1 MTSTL
6 DDQIRRLVV
15 DIVETSPPPPG
26 YDMIDAR
33 RPDPL
38 REQTYRRHPPRAVLL
53 IGVGIVVCG
62 VVAGGLV
69 ISRGSGSGRQVS
81 TRPAQ
86 PVTTPCTSVSGPR
99 CATVTVLHGQT
110 PGFTWKLVASSPQAN
125 RVCFGLGAATRPSY
139 RASSDA
145 PMICINI
152 PIGSSPVAY
161 SQVAPISRPRSP
173 ALVISAIA
181 RPDVGA
187 VEIID
192 DGSTVPTTRPSHLLR
207 LTPVQNRA
215 FPGVRFFAGAPPA
228 SWRPTRLV
236 VLDTS
241 GHEIKAFQLG
251 VGPQQIRIAVINAS
265 NRSGAASAEAAVAD
279 NHGYTI
285 VGTGTTTQ
293 IQQGTTIACRPVAPF
308 VPFAPIVQRSLG
320 GTIVPF
326 PPGLPRAAT
335 KADCVLFVG
344 N

>member
-15 DIVETSPPPPG
+15 DIVDTSPPPPG
-26 YDMIDAR
+26 YDMVDSR

-38 REQTYRRHPPRAVLL
+38 PEQTHRRHPPRTVLL
-53 IGVGIVVCG
+53 IGVGIVVCA
-62 VVAGGLV
+62 VVAAGLV

-86 PVTTPCTSVSGPR
+86 PVTTPCTKVAGPG
-99 CATVTVLHGQT
+99 CATVTVLHSQT

-125 RVCFGLGAATRPSY
+125 RVCFGVGAAARPSY

-145 PMICINI
+145 PMICVDI
-152 PIGSSPVAY
+152 PNASSPVGF
-161 SQVAPISRPRSP
+161 SVGAPLSRPRSP
-173 ALVISAIA
+173 ALVISGIA

-192 DGSTVPTTRPSHLLR
+192 DGSTGPTTRPSHLLR

-228 SWRPTRLV
+228 SWRPTRLAV
-236 VLDTS
+236 IDTS
-241 GHEIKAFQLG
+241 GHEIKSFGLG
-251 VGPQQIRIAVINAS
+251 ILPNQIRIAVINAS
-265 NRSGAASAEAAVAD
+265 NRSAAASADVTVAD
-279 NHGYTI
+279 QYGYTV
-285 VGTGTTTQ
+285 VGTGTTAQ
-293 IQQGTTIACRPVAPF
+293 IQQGTTIACRPIPPF
-308 VPFAPIVQRSLG
+308 LPFAPIVQRAFG

-326 PPGLPRAAT
+326 PNGLPPTAT
-335 KADCVLFVG
+335 KADCVVLVG

>member
-15 DIVETSPPPPG
+15 EIVDTSPPPPG
-26 YDMIDAR
+26 YRMIDAR

-38 REQTYRRHPPRAVLL
+38 REQSHRRHRPRAVLL
-53 IGVGIVVCG
+53 IGIGIVLCG
-62 VVAGGLV
+62 VVAAGLV
-69 ISRGSGSGRQVS
+69 ISRGNGSGRQVS

-86 PVTTPCTSVSGPR
+86 PVTTPCVKASGPG
-99 CATVTVLHGQT
+99 CATVTVIHGQT
-110 PGFTWKLVASSPQAN
+110 PGFTWSLVASSPQTN
-125 RVCFGLGAATRPSY
+125 RVCFGLSAATRPSY

-145 PMICINI
+145 PLVCSSI
-152 PIGSSPVAY
+152 PDGSSPVAY
-161 SQVAPISRPRSP
+161 SVVAPLSRPRSP
-173 ALVISAIA
+173 ASVISGVA
-181 RPDVGA
+181 RLDVGS
-187 VEIID
+187 VEVID
-192 DGSTVPTTRPSHLLR
+192 DGSAVPTTRPSHVLR
-207 LTPVQNRA
+207 LSPVRNRA
-215 FPGVRFFAGAPPA
+215 FPTVRFFGGAPPA

-241 GHEIKAFQLG
+241 GHEIRTFQLG

-265 NRSGAASAEAAVAD
+265 NRSGAASAEVAAAD
-279 NHGYTI
+279 NYGYTI

-293 IQQGTTIACRPVAPF
+293 IQQGTTIACRPVSPF

-335 KADCVLFVG
+335 KADCVVLVG